1 MFPARDRTFKSI
13 SDVTSTTVIERL
25 RELKAFDIFQHPLP
39 KVSLSL
45 NIFPSQGNPCVR
57 WFCKGF
63 GEEEKEDIGI
73 KDIEFKYK
81 GVLLITMMC
90 KESNNDIVHKKAKD
104 DNGVGTVRFS
114 FAIQNQSSAR
124 MVKEH
129 LRSLSSNIGIDIQ
142 PVFRNEFGF
151 PHQQHNV
158 LRILSPGELSV
169 SADRLNSQL
178 SPSFTQ
184 QNFAEFSSESRVHT
198 SVYERVNCVGEVE
211 EERAEELYV
220 SRHLANEIRKSP

>member
-39 KVSLSL
+39 K
-45 NIFPSQGNPCVR
+45 
-57 WFCKGF
+57 
-63 GEEEKEDIGI
+63 
-73 KDIEFKYK
+73 
-81 GVLLITMMC
+81 
-90 KESNNDIVHKKAKD
+90 AKD
-104 DNGVGTVRFS
+104 DNGVGTV
-114 FAIQNQSSAR
+114 
-124 MVKEH
+124 K
-129 LRSLSSNIGIDIQ
+129 
-142 PVFRNEFGF
+142 VFLCHSEPEFGENGKGA
-151 PHQQHNV
+151 PEIVKLQHC
-158 LRILSPGELSV
+158 PGELSV

-220 SRHLANEIRKSP
+220 SRHLANEIRKSPENNNDPKRNPADHKSKYNDEEGLTEFDFMCTEFVPSTKLSSNYHSGAGASLKLKRRGGRSIVLPDHLGDFCVAEYRCRHRC